1 MFDKIA
7 ARAWALG
14 AILMVAPAMAQ
25 TPPVQTPPVQTCQ
38 LGDLQ
43 LESGHVIPNFR
54 MTFITH
60 GTLNADR
67 SNAILSLHGLR
78 GDRTTQSAWAGPGRA
93 LDTAKYFVIQP
104 DTLGVASLDPNA
116 TTSPTRSGM
125 NMNFP
130 RFTMRDMVQA
140 EYRMVTECLNIR
152 RLVAVTGTS
161 MGGIGSLQ
169 WAVQY
174 PDFMQAVI
182 PLVPQ
187 AHANRQ
193 VNFIWEAARQAITLD
208 AKWRDGNYPN
218 DDPPRRGTGVG
229 MIIQNAF
236 GISAGGYE
244 ALFRDAGAV
253 HRNYA
258 QQVEQIG
265 NTTQA
270 RDWIYRT
277 WAIES
282 HDIAAAAPF
291 NGDLTA
297 ASRTIRARLLL
308 IPNCF
313 DQLLP
318 PGESGVLT
326 VAMHAPD
333 AKLVD
338 IDDLGGHGGTRSP
351 RGIATIT
358 TEIRDLLQRIEEGRP
373 GFSGPRYP
381 RHWARPDRCPG

>member
-1 MFDKIA
+1 MFEKIA
-7 ARAWALG
+7 APAWLLG
-14 AILMVAPAMAQ
+14 IILMAAPAMA
-25 TPPVQTPPVQTCQ
+25 QTPPVQTCQ
-38 LGDLQ
+38 LGDLR
-43 LESGHVIPNFR
+43 LESGQVIPDFR

-78 GDRTTQSAWAGPGRA
+78 GDRTTQSVWAGPGRA

-169 WAVQY
+169 WAVQD

-208 AKWRDGNYPN
+208 PKWRDGNYPN

-229 MIIQNAF
+229 ETTEP
-236 GISAGGYE
+236 GGGQE
-244 ALFRDAGAV
+244 ARRGPPGWS
-253 HRNYA
+253 R
-258 QQVEQIG
+258 G
-265 NTTQA
+265 
-270 RDWIYRT
+270 
-277 WAIES
+277 
-282 HDIAAAAPF
+282 
-291 NGDLTA
+291 A
-297 ASRTIRARLLL
+297 ASPTRGRTEPA
-308 IPNCF
+308 
-313 DQLLP
+313 
-318 PGESGVLT
+318 G
-326 VAMHAPD
+326 
-333 AKLVD
+333 
-338 IDDLGGHGGTRSP
+338 
-351 RGIATIT
+351 
-358 TEIRDLLQRIEEGRP
+358 
-373 GFSGPRYP
+373 
-381 RHWARPDRCPG
+381 

>member
-1 MFDKIA
+1 MIRCFRPHGLA
-7 ARAWALG
+7 VLATLLLA
-14 AILMVAPAMAQ
+14 APALAQ
-25 TPPVQTPPVQTCQ
+25 QPPVQTCQ
-38 LGDLQ
+38 LGEFR
-43 LESGHVIPNFR
+43 LESGAVIPDFR
-54 MTFITH
+54 MTYITH
-60 GTLNADR
+60 GTLNAER
-67 SNAILSLHGLR
+67 SNAILSIHGLR

-93 LDTAKYFVIQP
+93 LDTDRYFVIQP
-104 DTLGVASLDPNA
+104 DTMGVASLDPNA

-140 EYRMVTECLNIR
+140 EYRMVTECLQIR
-152 RLVAVTGTS
+152 RLFAVTGTS
-161 MGGIGSLQ
+161 MGGIASLQ
-169 WAVQY
+169 WAVAY

-193 VNFIWEAARQAITLD
+193 VNFIWESARQAIMLD
-208 AKWRDGNYPN
+208 PKWRDGNYPA

-236 GISAGGYE
+236 GISAPGFE
-244 ALFRDAGAV
+244 ALFPTREAV
-253 HRNYA
+253 HRSYA
-258 QQVEQIG
+258 QQVENIG
-265 NTTQA
+265 STTQA

-282 HDIAAAAPF
+282 HDIAAGF
-291 NGDLTA
+291 NGDLRA
-297 ASRTIRARLLL
+297 AARSIRARLLL

-318 PGESGVLT
+318 PTESGVLA

-333 AKLVD
+333 AKIVD
-338 IDDLGGHGGTRSP
+338 IDDPGGHGGTRSP

-358 TEIRDLLQRIEEGRP
+358 SEIQNLFRRIEAGRP
-373 GFSGPRYP
+373 GFNGPQYP
-381 RHWARPDRCPG
+381 RHWPRPDRCPG

>member
-1 MFDKIA
+1 MIRCFRPHGLA
-7 ARAWALG
+7 VLATLLLA
-14 AILMVAPAMAQ
+14 APALAQ
-25 TPPVQTPPVQTCQ
+25 QPPVQTCQ
-38 LGDLQ
+38 LGEFR
-43 LESGHVIPNFR
+43 LESGAVIPDFR
-54 MTFITH
+54 MTYITH
-60 GTLNADR
+60 GTLNAER
-67 SNAILSLHGLR
+67 SNAILSIHGLR

-93 LDTAKYFVIQP
+93 LDTDRYFVIQP
-104 DTLGVASLDPNA
+104 DTMGVASLDPNA

-140 EYRMVTECLNIR
+140 EYRMVTECLQIR
-152 RLVAVTGTS
+152 RLFAVTGTS
-161 MGGIGSLQ
+161 MGGIASLQ
-169 WAVQY
+169 WAVAY

-193 VNFIWEAARQAITLD
+193 VNFIWESARQAIMLD
-208 AKWRDGNYPN
+208 PKWRDGNYPA

-236 GISAGGYE
+236 GISAPGFE
-244 ALFRDAGAV
+244 ALFPTREAV
-253 HRNYA
+253 HRSYA
-258 QQVEQIG
+258 QQVENIG
-265 NTTQA
+265 STTQA

-282 HDIAAAAPF
+282 HDIAAGF
-291 NGDLTA
+291 NGDLRA
-297 ASRTIRARLLL
+297 AARSIRARLLL

-318 PGESGVLT
+318 PTESGVLA

-333 AKLVD
+333 AKIVD
-338 IDDLGGHGGTRSP
+338 IDDPGGHGGTRSP

-358 TEIRDLLQRIEEGRP
+358 SEIQDLFRRIEAGRP
-373 GFSGPRYP
+373 GFNGPQYP
-381 RHWARPDRCPG
+381 RHWPRPDRCPG